1 MLLPDNINSIK
12 KADFNN
18 VMANRHICFT
28 NKKRMAINKM
38 MMDQTIKAKKVRPL
52 ELKKL
57 YYDPNSQDVKL
68 CAGMPVIA
76 RKNDKN

>member
-1 MLLPDNINSIK
+1 
-12 KADFNN
+12 
-18 VMANRHICFT
+18 
-28 NKKRMAINKM
+28 
-38 MMDQTIKAKKVRPL
+38 MMDQTIKAKKVRAL

-76 RKNDKN
+76 RKNDKKLNIYNNETFTIKEI